1 MNIFRNL
8 MLGSITVRVCVMVVG
23 LGMFTGSSSAQ
34 SLYVTADVQETGPE
48 ATTAPVMYLEDVSL
62 TYIPEPEIRTYQKH
76 DIITIII
83 DEVSSQTS
91 SQKLETEKESQSKIE
106 IDAMIDLLKLFELQ
120 LNTNPRLANRT
131 IFDASASREFTGEGD
146 YERKDRFSARITA
159 TVLDVKPN
167 GTLVL
172 EAQKRIQKDDEIQTL
187 VIAGMARTED
197 ITNQNTILS
206 SQLAGLSLA
215 VQNEGDVKDA
225 AKKGIITEF
234 FDTLFAF

>member
-1 MNIFRNL
+1 MGGL
-8 MLGSITVRVCVMVVG
+8 MTLSAGA
-23 LGMFTGSSSAQ
+23 SAQ
-34 SLYVTADVQETGPE
+34 SLYLTTELAEDGPE
-48 ATTAPVMYLEDVSL
+48 ATTAPVMYLEEVSL
-62 TYIPEPEIRTYQKH
+62 TYIPEPEVRTYQKH
-76 DIITIII
+76 DIITIVI

-91 SQKLETEKESQSKIE
+91 SQKLETEKESQSTVE
-106 IDAMIDLLKLFELQ
+106 IDAMIDLLKLLELQ

-146 YERKDRFSARITA
+146 YEREDRFSARITA
-159 TVLDVKPN
+159 TVIDVKPN

-187 VIAGMARTED
+187 VIAGVARTED
-197 ITNQNTILS
+197 ITNQNTVLS

-215 VQNEGDVKDA
+215 VQNEGDLKDA

>member
-1 MNIFRNL
+1 MSLIKDILDNTR
-8 MLGSITVRVCVMVVG
+8 SVRAGLVIAGLSAVC
-23 LGMFTGSSSAQ
+23 SSASAQ
-34 SLYVTADVQETGPE
+34 SLYLTTEATESGPE

-62 TYIPEPEIRTYQKH
+62 TYIPEPELREYQKH
-76 DIITIII
+76 DIITIVI

-91 SQKLETEKESQSKIE
+91 SQKLETEKETESKME

-146 YERKDRFSARITA
+146 YERQDKFSAKITA
-159 TVLDVKPN
+159 TVLEVKPN

-187 VIAGMARTED
+187 VIAGVARSED